1 MRLIDRFQ
9 LTQLVK
15 FFIIVRTETPIT
27 LGGPRPPPPHQKK
40 KKN

>member
-27 LGGPRPPPPHQKK
+27 LEGPEPTPPPKK

>member
-15 FFIIVRTETPIT
+15 FFIIVRIETPIT
-27 LGGPRPPPPHQKK
+27 LEGPGPTPPKK